1 MNKKR
6 ILIIAGP
13 NGAGKT
19 TFAQEF
25 LPGEAGC
32 PHFVNADL
40 IAAGLSPFTPELVA
54 VRAGRIMLDQIHEH
68 VRKGES
74 FAFETTLSGRIYMQL
89 IPRWQAQG
97 YVVKLFFLKL
107 PSPEMAIERVRQRV
121 AAGGHNVPEDVIRR
135 RFHAGLRNFRQVYK
149 PLVDEWV
156 LYDNSGDEPVR
167 LDEGYRS

>member
-1 MNKKR
+1 MSERK

-19 TFAQEF
+19 TFAREF
-25 LPGEAGC
+25 LPEEAKC

-40 IAAGLSPFTPELVA
+40 IAAGLSPFSPELAA
-54 VRAGRIMLDQIHEH
+54 VRAGRIMLEQIHEH

-74 FAFETTLSGRIYMQL
+74 FAFETTLSGRIYLRL
-89 IPRWQAQG
+89 IPAWQAQG
-97 YVVKLFFLKL
+97 YVVKLFFLQL
-107 PSPEMAIERVRQRV
+107 PSPEMAVARVRQRV

-135 RFHAGLRNFRQVYK
+135 RFDAGLQHFEKRYK

-156 LYDNSGDEPVR
+156 LYDNSGEEPVR
-167 LDEGYRS
+167 LDEGYKS